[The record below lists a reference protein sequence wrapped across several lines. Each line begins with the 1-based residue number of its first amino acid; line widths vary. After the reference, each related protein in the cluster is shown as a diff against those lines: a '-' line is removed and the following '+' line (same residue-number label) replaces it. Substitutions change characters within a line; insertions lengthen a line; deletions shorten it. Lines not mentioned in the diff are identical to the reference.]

1 MKKLWN
7 STFSIAAP
15 LVLLALFAGSAQTC
29 LAATP
34 GHDSSQVTP
43 GPGIP
48 PALREKIFRL
58 YFTTKQRGSGIGL
71 AMAFRTVQLHDGTID
86 FTSEPGKGT
95 AFFIRLPIAV

>member
-48 PALREKIFRL
+48 PDPWEWLQA
-58 YFTTKQRGSGIGL
+58 TPGPGIPPDPWEW
-71 AMAFRTVQLHDGTID
+71 VN
-86 FTSEPGKGT
+86 
-95 AFFIRLPIAV
+95 